1 MVLNN
6 LGLER
11 SNGTSMQK
19 VKYLDKQLRAPRGTY
34 VTEKSILG
42 CRTCEQIV
50 LYIAYPKVGMT
61 SNSSETGLLID
72 KEKLSIFCRTC
83 ERIKTCLCV
92 GLRVQYIYT

>member
-1 MVLNN
+1 M
-6 LGLER
+6 GLER
-11 SNGTSMQK
+11 SNGTSMQEVFACLCQK

-61 SNSSETGLLID
+61 IAIALKQG
-72 KEKLSIFCRTC
+72 C
-83 ERIKTCLCV
+83 
-92 GLRVQYIYT
+92 